1 MTNLDHLND
10 IIMQITTNPHKGE
23 EPSLYIRG
31 IDTLEQVDTYSIK
44 EVEEIIHRL
53 SLLLT
58 KMKHTQEVIGLPTMW
73 DDVHY

>member
-53 SLLLT
+53 SLLFNQNET
-58 KMKHTQEVIGLPTMW
+58 HTRSDWVTYHVG
-73 DDVHY
+73 